1 MKHYEKWFD
10 LRGRVAFLTGA
21 TGRLAPA
28 YARSLSDCGAHVV
41 VVDLLHEKCQALA
54 DELRATYGTRA
65 MPLAVNV
72 GEEAEVRRGF
82 ASVIEEFGRVDIL
95 INNAAYNQTEHI
107 VNGKAAD
114 PEDFPIST
122 WKKTIEVNLTGTL
135 LCCQEA
141 GRQMLKQRGGVILN
155 VSSVYGVV
163 AADQRIYGSSGL
175 NSNIAY
181 ATTKGGLLNLTR
193 YLASYWQK
201 QNIRVNAIS
210 PGGVYAGQDP
220 EFVEKYTYRTMLGR
234 MAEVDDLTAG
244 VLYLVSDAS
253 RFVTGF
259 NLVVDGGWTAW

>member
-1 MKHYEKWFD
+1 MKHYDKWYD
-10 LRGRVAFLTGA
+10 LRDRVVILTGA
-21 TGRLAPA
+21 TGKLAPA
-28 YARSLSDCGAHVV
+28 YARCLSECGAHLVV
-41 VVDLLHEKCQALA
+41 ADQQLGKCEELA
-54 DELRATYGTRA
+54 SELAKTYGTRA
-65 MPLAVNV
+65 MPLAFNV
-72 GEEAEVRRGF
+72 ANADEVRRGF
-82 ASVIEEFGRVDIL
+82 ADVIARFGRIDIL

-107 VNGKAAD
+107 VGGKAAD
-114 PEDFPIST
+114 PEDFPLST
-122 WKKTIEVNLTGTL
+122 WQRTIDVNLTGTL
-135 LCCQEA
+135 LCCQEG
-141 GRQMLKQRGGVILN
+141 GRQMLKQGGGVILN

-181 ATTKGGLLNLTR
+181 ATTKGGLLNFTR

-201 QNIRVNAIS
+201 KNIRVNAIS

-253 RFVTGF
+253 KFVTGF